1 MDIIKLNFKVF
12 CCWKRRFKLRMAE
25 PPQELKN
32 VFVNYSHNGT
42 MTIDD
47 LRSFLVRYQGETNAT
62 REDAQAIFD
71 SLKHLNIFQRRGLHL
86 EAFVRYLLGDLNI
99 PLSSSLGVHHDMN
112 APLAHYFIYTGHNS
126 YLTGNQI
133 NSACSADPIAKALQR
148 GVRVI
153 ELDLWPN
160 SNGKNVEVRHGGAL
174 SMTSPVELD
183 KCLVAIKENAFLAS
197 EYPVVITFEDHL
209 TPSLQSNVAKLVTKI
224 FGDML
229 YKTGSEYLTEFPSPE
244 CLKRKVL
251 ISTKPPKEYLES
263 HRRRERSE
271 EWEAEMDEEEIPEKT
286 EEDYEAQTSKK
297 EQAEGR
303 EHDPDEDEDKT
314 TQEYRHLI
322 AIHAG
327 KTKGELLDWLK
338 DDPRKVRRLSL
349 SEQELEN
356 ATRKHGSAVVRFTQR
371 NLLRIFPKG
380 TRFDSSNYCPF
391 IGWMHGAQMVAF
403 NMQGHGKHLWAMQGM
418 FKANGGCGYV
428 KKPDFLLDR
437 GPSNEVFN
445 PSEALPVKTVLR
457 VKIYLGEGWHVD
469 FHHADF
475 DRYSPPDFF
484 ARVGISGAPA
494 DQRMER
500 TLAIEDEWLPVWNQ
514 DFGFPLT
521 VPELAVLRIEVL
533 EYDTTKRPDFAG
545 QTCLPVSELKTGIRA
560 VPLHDRKGD
569 KYKHAR
575 LLMRFGFETP
585 FCY

>member
-1 MDIIKLNFKVF
+1 MDIITQSFKVF
-12 CCWKRRFKLRMAE
+12 CCWRRRFKLRIAE

-32 VFVNYSHNGT
+32 VFSNYSHNGT

-71 SLKHLNIFQRRGLHL
+71 SLKHVNIFQRRGLHL
-86 EAFVRYLLGDLNI
+86 EAFLRYLLGDLNI

-160 SNGKNVEVRHGGAL
+160 SKGNDVEVRHGGAL

-183 KCLVAIKENAFLAS
+183 KCLGAIKENAFLAS

-209 TPSLQSNVAKLVTKI
+209 NPILQSNVAKLVTKI

-271 EWEAEMDEEEIPEKT
+271 EREAEMDEEESPEKT
-286 EEDYEAQTSKK
+286 EDDEAQTSKK
-297 EQAEGR
+297 QEQAEGR

-327 KTKGELLDWLK
+327 KTKGELLDWLM

-380 TRFDSSNYCPF
+380 TRFDSSNYNPF

-445 PSEALPVKTVLR
+445 PSEALQVKTVLR

-484 ARVGISGAPA
+484 ARVGIAGAPA
-494 DQRMER
+494 DQKMER
-500 TLAIEDEWLPVWNQ
+500 TQAIEDEWLPVWNR
-514 DFGFPLT
+514 DFEFPLT

-533 EYDTTKRPDFAG
+533 EYDTTKKPDFAG

-560 VPLHDRKGD
+560 VPLHDRKGE